1 MSFIAYLCW
10 LLGIAVPTDCDASDY
25 GAWNTQ
31 QCGAE
36 GGSQG
41 GNVEPPKDEG
51 QHKAPSPR
59 RTNIDLSI

>member
-10 LLGIAVPTDCDASDY
+10 LLGIAVPADCDASDY
-25 GAWNTQ
+25 QAWSTQ

-36 GGSQG
+36 GA
-41 GNVEPPKDEG
+41 NVEPPKDQG
-51 QHKAPSPR
+51 QHNAPQVR